1 MNAEIT
7 MTIAQFVPVWR
18 FNWWATCRSMALNF
32 MRLRC
37 AVARYMLNTLAQ
49 MIDEEPDAVI
59 WKALMPIM
67 DVRDFL

>member
-18 FNWWATCRSMALNF
+18 FNWWATCRSMALKF

-37 AVARYMLNTLAQ
+37 AVARDMLNKLEQ
-49 MIDEEPDAVI
+49 MIDEEPDADI
-59 WKALMPIM
+59 WKARLTVV